1 MTSIKFMSSAI
12 KKARPVEVVSAEEAA
27 GISLEIA
34 RRFGRPQRAVSAK
47 TIMNY
52 LDIFRH
58 LFLLSGGE
66 PASRQRFQ
74 GVRLKAWRNHVEGRL
89 CLGRRIFDLDGY
101 DI

>member
-1 MTSIKFMSSAI
+1 MKSIT
-12 KKARPVEVVSAEEAA
+12 KKDITIEIVSAEEAA
-27 GISLEIA
+27 RISREIA
-34 RRFGRPQRAVSAK
+34 RRFGRPRRAVSAN

-66 PASRQRFQ
+66 PTSRHRFR

-89 CLGRRIFDLDGY
+89 CLGRNIFSLDGY